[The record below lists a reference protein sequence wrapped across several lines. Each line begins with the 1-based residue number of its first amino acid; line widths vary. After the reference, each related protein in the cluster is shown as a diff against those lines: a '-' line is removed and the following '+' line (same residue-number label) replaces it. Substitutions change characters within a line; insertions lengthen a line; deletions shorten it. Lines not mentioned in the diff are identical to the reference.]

1 MAEGYVYIL
10 LNPALRGQV
19 KIGRTTNSPED
30 RAAEL
35 SGTGLPHEFVVA
47 YAERVSD
54 CESVERLLHEKFAAV
69 RVNPSR
75 EFFRVT
81 VHEAVRAAIELA
93 TPYRIGEG
101 EVAAPVRPTTHQ
113 AARPQTSAS
122 ARTHR
127 TPPAGA
133 ARGRLKFT
141 VSLRPTCPKCGTVYA
156 ITLRRYEYHV
166 RCPACF
172 GLDAAGV
179 DWD

>member
-1 MAEGYVYIL
+1 MSEGYVYIF
-10 LNPALRGQV
+10 LNPALKGQV
-19 KIGRTTNSPED
+19 KIGRTMNSPED

-81 VHEAVRAAIELA
+81 VHDAVRAAIDLA
-93 TPYRIGEG
+93 TPYRIAEG
-101 EVAAPVRPTTHQ
+101 QVAPPVERPPVS
-113 AARPQTSAS
+113 ADVRARWRGP
-122 ARTHR
+122 
-127 TPPAGA
+127 G
-133 ARGRLKFT
+133 ARGGAPRSQLKFT
-141 VSLRPTCPKCGTVYA
+141 VSLRPTCPKCRRQYA

-166 RCPACF
+166 RCPECF
-172 GLDAAGV
+172 GLDAAAV